1 MNKLIPALLLVSSLC
16 ASAQQAAE
24 LLDRRIAFQ
33 KERYEEAQ
41 KQLVAVDARIEKSI
55 ASLLADVAK
64 LTDSKESGTRI
75 AGVKKDVIDGLRQSL
90 EFYKRERDTRI
101 GIVIGVAQ
109 TQTTPDLSNDV
120 KAIEARMDKR
130 VEQIVDLSTTFAQQK
145 GYQQYER
152 YSDGDGGTVQRESE
166 AYRHNEREVA
176 KGSQQQRHVIEALRK
191 SIDDL
196 QRRNGVLK
204 TQLAAVTTA
213 QDKGF
218 LQGEIDR
225 NEELMNQ
232 RREQVREVIEGDA
245 VATKELSRQAAFQ
258 TDQLVDDQMDALR
271 RQFQELKRAISERD
285 LARSRLRQLQ
295 IQREQLR

>member
-1 MNKLIPALLLVSSLC
+1 MNRLIPALFLASTLF

-24 LLDRRIAFQ
+24 VLDRRIAVQ
-33 KERYEEAQ
+33 QQRYDEAQ
-41 KQLVAVDARIEKSI
+41 KQLVAVDTRIEKGIS
-55 ASLLADVAK
+55 SLLADVAK

-101 GIVIGVAQ
+101 GVIVGVAQ

-130 VEQIVDLSTTFAQQK
+130 IEQVIDLSATFAQQK

-152 YSDGDGGTVQRESE
+152 YSDGDGGIVQRESE

-176 KGSQQQRHVIEALRK
+176 KGSQEQRHIVEALRK

-204 TQLAAVTTA
+204 TQLAAVATT

-225 NEELMNQ
+225 NEELMNH
-232 RREQVREVIEGDA
+232 RREQVREVIEGGGGGMQ
-245 VATKELSRQAAFQ
+245 ELSRQSAFQ
-258 TDQLVDDQMDALR
+258 IDQLVDDQMAELR
-271 RQFQELKRAISERD
+271 RQFQELKRAASERD